1 MEFWRYYRI
10 IRKRRWLII
19 LGMVICVGAVAIHNM
34 TTQPLYTGRTTVME
48 SKGMAQEGVPIYPE
62 PYMQLDV
69 QLRLSNL
76 ANIATSQRVLNN
88 ASVTL
93 DDLGL
98 KISASEILAHT
109 SVEPVRDTNIL
120 AIEVTLPDPIEA
132 KTAADVISSEF
143 KRAYAEL
150 NNAALGQSRE
160 FVEAQVKATK
170 AAMIEAQQRLKEYKE
185 QNEIVMLDQQSLS
198 AIQRASQAKV
208 DVNTAT
214 AGLQAAHA
222 RVVKIEKEL
231 ANIPEWQTVNEVTS
245 RDPVWQ
251 RLSDDLVRL
260 EAEKASMMNG
270 GPGQQRRG
278 PNHPDVQNIQRR
290 IDEVKAKFASGEIK
304 KDYISSSSEARNAN
318 YQNALDRWL
327 DAKINEV
334 SFAAQREATESVLA
348 EMREEMATL
357 PAQQAKLAELEMD
370 VKAATETYGLM
381 RIKLDEAKIREQQAK
396 NEVALKTVDP
406 AYVYPVNQKKMI
418 KLILALLLSP
428 LLGIGVAFLLH
439 YTDNTVKTAADVE
452 KLLGLPVMSEIPS
465 AKGHCLPRQ
474 RCAEAIDIAY
484 QMLTSS
490 LWISNQNQ
498 GTNAIVMVSA
508 EPDAGRSVTA
518 CNLATS
524 LAREGARV
532 ILVDAD
538 LRQPTQHL
546 IFGVDNKVGLTNLL
560 SGGASLED
568 ALAVTR
574 EEGLLL
580 IPSGPVPQNPVKLL
594 RSPEMNEFTDQVK
607 EVADFVIFD
616 TPAGVSFPDPVMVAS
631 QVGAAVIV
639 HSAGRVPRGS
649 EIEFREKL
657 ESADVRLLGI
667 ALNKVKREDSSGY
680 FHYHRSYQGVKLPQL
695 AGGKKAIKG

>member
-76 ANIATSQRVLNN
+76 ANIATSQRVLKN
-88 ASVTL
+88 ASDTL
-93 DDLGL
+93 DDLGM
-98 KISASEILAHT
+98 KYSASEILAHT

-132 KTAADVISSEF
+132 KHAADVISDEF
-143 KRAYAEL
+143 KRVYAEL

-214 AGLQAAHA
+214 AGLHAAHERIA
-222 RVVKIEKEL
+222 KIEKEL
-231 ANIPEWQTVNEVTS
+231 ANIPEWQTVSEVTS

-251 RLSDDLVRL
+251 RLTDDLVRL

-290 IDEVKAKFASGEIK
+290 IDEVKAKFASDEIK
-304 KDYISSSSEARNAN
+304 KEYISSSSEARNAN

-327 DAKINEV
+327 DAKISEV
-334 SFAAQREATESVLA
+334 SFAAQREAMQAILN
-348 EMREEMATL
+348 EMRDEMAAL

-370 VKAATETYGLM
+370 VRAAAETYGLM
-381 RIKLDEAKIREQQAK
+381 RVKLDEAKIREQQAK

-406 AYVYPVNQKKMI
+406 AYAYPVNQKKMI